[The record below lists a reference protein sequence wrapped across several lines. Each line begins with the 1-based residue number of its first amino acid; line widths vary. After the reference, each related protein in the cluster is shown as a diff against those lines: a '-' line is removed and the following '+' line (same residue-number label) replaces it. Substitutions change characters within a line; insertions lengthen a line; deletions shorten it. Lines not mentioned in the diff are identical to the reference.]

1 MIGLCVIRKFISFQF
16 LSFVKLKSD
25 GFYVIIKLQGMLSND
40 SPISSSVF
48 AVGLNDDNAQIICVL
63 SSYRAYPLC

>member
-1 MIGLCVIRKFISFQF
+1 MIGLCIIRKFISYQF

-48 AVGLNDDNAQIICVL
+48 AVGVNDDNAQNICVL